1 MSEYDKFKAAI
12 QKRANTN
19 DEWDNAVHL
28 CWEEMVTVFSE
39 DMEKT
44 ICFLETD
51 CTASE
56 YSWLSEVFED
66 IAEKTQSREFIA
78 ALRKLAMKYPEET
91 EQYNVMS
98 FINGAEACI
107 NP

>member
-1 MSEYDKFKAAI
+1 MSEYDKLRAAI

-39 DMEKT
+39 DMSKT
-44 ICFLETD
+44 ICFLKND

-56 YSWLSEVFED
+56 YSWLSEVFEE

-78 ALRKLAMKYPEET
+78 ALRKLAVKYPEET
-91 EQYNVMS
+91 EQYNIMS